1 MSRYRYGAW
10 HGGDP
15 LAAPYDVRAAV
26 DALGRDVL
34 EGRSLS
40 ESLRDLLRN
49 GMHDPATGERRRG
62 LDDLRDRIRRRRDE
76 LRRSGDLSGTLQQVR
91 ELLDRALEADRRRLD
106 YDGDDDA
113 QLPQAR
119 LDALPE
125 QTAPAVRELADYDW
139 RSPQARADYQQIR
152 EMLRSE
158 VLDQQFAGLKEA
170 LRGDPEAN
178 QAIKDM
184 LADLNS
190 LLAAH
195 ARGEDTTDQFAQFMD
210 RHGDFFPEQPQ
221 DVDELIDL
229 LAQRAAAAER
239 FMRSL
244 SPDQRRELAQLVADA
259 LGDADLAAEMAA
271 LRDHLRDLRP
281 GMDWTSRERFSGD
294 EPLGYGE
301 ATQAIGELADLDEL
315 ADQLGQDYPGATL
328 DDVDVETVERQ
339 LGPGAAADVRSLR
352 QLERELRSQGWLQ
365 RSEDGLALTPKA
377 LRRLGQSALRH
388 VFAQLQARG
397 HGDHDEHSAGTAGEP
412 TGSWR
417 AWRFGDEQPLDAV
430 RTVSNAVLRTATHP
444 ALRDH
449 ARPSTSRRSAV
460 RLDVEDFAVVET
472 EHRAAAAVAL
482 CVDLSWSMYAE
493 GRWAAMKQ
501 TALALQHLI
510 ATRYRQDSLQVIG
523 FDRWARRL
531 SAMDLVAVEPAWIQ
545 GTNLAHALA
554 LAGQHVRRH
563 PQDEPVVLVVTDGEP
578 TAHLEDDGEPY
589 FAWPTTAETLRRT
602 LVEVD
607 ALTRSGIPINTF
619 MLGDEPGMR
628 RFVDALARRNG
639 GRVLAPSPDRLGEF
653 VVADYLRARR
663 PRNRAS

>member
-15 LAAPYDVRAAV
+15 LAPPYDVRAAV

-91 ELLDRALEADRRRLD
+91 ELLDRALEAERRRLD
-106 YDGDDDA
+106 FDGDDDA
-113 QLPQAR
+113 QLRQAR

-352 QLERELRSQGWLQ
+352 QLERELR
-365 RSEDGLALTPKA
+365 AL
-377 LRRLGQSALRH
+377 G
-388 VFAQLQARG
+388 
-397 HGDHDEHSAGTAGEP
+397 
-412 TGSWR
+412 
-417 AWRFGDEQPLDAV
+417 
-430 RTVSNAVLRTATHP
+430 
-444 ALRDH
+444 
-449 ARPSTSRRSAV
+449 
-460 RLDVEDFAVVET
+460 
-472 EHRAAAAVAL
+472 
-482 CVDLSWSMYAE
+482 
-493 GRWAAMKQ
+493 
-501 TALALQHLI
+501 
-510 ATRYRQDSLQVIG
+510 
-523 FDRWARRL
+523 
-531 SAMDLVAVEPAWIQ
+531 
-545 GTNLAHALA
+545 
-554 LAGQHVRRH
+554 
-563 PQDEPVVLVVTDGEP
+563 
-578 TAHLEDDGEPY
+578 
-589 FAWPTTAETLRRT
+589 
-602 LVEVD
+602 
-607 ALTRSGIPINTF
+607 
-619 MLGDEPGMR
+619 
-628 RFVDALARRNG
+628 
-639 GRVLAPSPDRLGEF
+639 
-653 VVADYLRARR
+653 
-663 PRNRAS
+663 